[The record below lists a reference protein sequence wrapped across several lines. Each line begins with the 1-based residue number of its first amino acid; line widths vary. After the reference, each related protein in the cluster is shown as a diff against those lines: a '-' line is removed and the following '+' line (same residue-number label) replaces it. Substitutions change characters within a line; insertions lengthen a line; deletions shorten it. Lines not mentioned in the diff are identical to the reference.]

1 MTKPSNYCAMNDLLK
16 SALIIAV
23 LSALAHFCNPNLP
36 MEQKALV
43 VLVLCAVVA
52 RYYFLGSFMGAREDS
67 AEHAENRSAAME
79 AFKQKRFVPK
89 TRPEDE
95 PYGDDVDED
104 GNDALSQG
112 DWVEVTS
119 PKAGTTDKDSSS

>member
-1 MTKPSNYCAMNDLLK
+1 
-16 SALIIAV
+16 
-23 LSALAHFCNPNLP
+23 

-67 AEHAENRSAAME
+67 AEHAENRNAAME

>member
-1 MTKPSNYCAMNDLLK
+1 MNDILK
-16 SALIIAV
+16 SALAVAV
-23 LSALAHFCNPNLP
+23 LSVIAHFCNPNLP
-36 MEQKALV
+36 IEQKALV

-52 RYYFLGSFMGAREDS
+52 RFYFLGTFMGSREDS
-67 AEHAENRSAAME
+67 AEHAENRNAAME
-79 AFKQKRFVPK
+79 AFKAKRFVPK

-95 PYGDDVDED
+95 PFGDDVDED

-119 PKAGTTDKDSSS
+119 PKAGATVRNSS